1 MEKNQ
6 VQLLLVNELL
16 ECLIMEIMKLKEKK
30 NTKKP
35 HFKYGKFTNLKM

>member
-30 NTKKP
+30 T
-35 HFKYGKFTNLKM
+35 LKNHISNMENSQI